1 MDVVASIDR
10 IGPPPADRRRARG
23 SGASMIVSPAAAPDG
38 LDELERLPQ
47 HLLLG
52 LGGVE
57 SVVVSALFGR
67 RCKGRKKLQSS
78 SGDLVN

>member
-1 MDVVASIDR
+1 
-10 IGPPPADRRRARG
+10 
-23 SGASMIVSPAAAPDG
+23 MIVSPAAAPDG
-38 LDELERLPQ
+38 LHELERLPQ

-67 RCKGRKKLQSS
+67 RCKGRKNCSHRRASRYDGTGRLHYIALHECALRRCT
-78 SGDLVN
+78 GVARR